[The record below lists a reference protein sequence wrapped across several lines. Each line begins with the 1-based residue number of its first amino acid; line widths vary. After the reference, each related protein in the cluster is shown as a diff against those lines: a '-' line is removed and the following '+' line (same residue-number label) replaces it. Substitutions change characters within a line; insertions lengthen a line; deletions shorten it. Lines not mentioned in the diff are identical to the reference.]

1 MRIGIRK
8 RPFLA
13 RFHRT
18 ALLSLVALLGLIL
31 GQGPASGQAITV
43 HYARGFQVE
52 NFGACHLVT
61 LHPTWKGDPATYRYL
76 LVPRGEAVPP
86 AHPPAQVV
94 RVPVQRVVALSTTH
108 LAYMAA
114 AGQVDRLVGLDGFAF
129 VNTPAVRRRIDAGG
143 LTAVGHGTRLR
154 IENLL
159 ELAPDLIL
167 TPASGSVHDVHPKLL
182 EAGLTTGLV
191 LEHMEAHPLGR
202 CEWMKFLA
210 LFFGTGEHAE
220 SLFKETAARYTDLVH
235 KVAQASRRPKV
246 ITGAPFQGRWYVPRG
261 ESFMAR
267 LLADAGGA
275 YAWAATPGVGS
286 VAMDVE
292 AVYGKALEA
301 DLWLNTGTWRS
312 VADATAAD
320 PRFGAVP
327 ALVEGRVFNND
338 KRLNASGGNDYWE
351 SGLMRPDVVLADLI
365 TILHP
370 DLLPGRELVY
380 YRPLDRGGHG
390 RGSGGGS

>member
-8 RPFLA
+8 RPFLV

-18 ALLSLVALLGLIL
+18 ALLSLVALLGFIL
-31 GQGPASGQAITV
+31 GQGPAFGQAITV

-52 NFGACHLVT
+52 NLGACRLVT

-114 AGQVDRLVGLDGFAF
+114 AGQVDRLVGLDGFAH
-129 VNTPAVRRRIDAGG
+129 VNTPAVRRRIDAGA
-143 LTAVGHGTRLR
+143 LTAVGHATKLR
-154 IENLL
+154 IETLL

-167 TPASGSVHDVHPKLL
+167 TPASGSAYDVHPKLL
-182 EAGLTTGLV
+182 EAGLTTALV
-191 LEHMEAHPLGR
+191 LEHLEAHPLGR

-210 LFFGTGEHAE
+210 LFFGTSEHAE
-220 SLFKETAARYTDLVH
+220 GLFQETAARYTDLAQ
-235 KVAQASRRPKV
+235 KAAQASRRPKV
-246 ITGAPFQGRWYVPRG
+246 ITGAPFQGRWYVARG
-261 ESFMAR
+261 ESFVAR
-267 LLADAGGA
+267 LLADAGGD
-275 YAWAATPGVGS
+275 YAWAATPGAGS

-327 ALVEGRVFNND
+327 ALAHGRAFNNN

-351 SGLMRPDVVLADLI
+351 SGLLRPDVVLADLI

-380 YRPLDRGGHG
+380 YRPLNRGRQG